1 MTENYPAPQG
11 ATLILLTISLALA
24 TFMNVLDTSIANVA
38 IPQISGDVGVSPDQG
53 TWVITSFA
61 VSTAIAVPLTG
72 WLSKRFGEVRLF
84 VVCTLLF
91 TVTSWL
97 CGLSNS
103 LSMLIF
109 FRVLQGAVAGPM
121 IPLSQSLLLAN
132 YPDEQKTFAT
142 ALWAM
147 TVVVAPIFGP
157 TLGGWLT
164 DNYSWPWI
172 FYINIPIG
180 FLAAGITWILI
191 GKRETAIMKSRIDTV
206 GLILLIIWVGCLQIL
221 LDKGNNLDW
230 FNSPVII
237 TLGTT
242 SLLAFLFF
250 IVWELTAH
258 NPVVDLSLYR
268 RLNFTIGSIGLSL
281 GYMLYFGGIVIFPL
295 WLQTQMGYTA
305 TIAGLAAS
313 FVGILAVV
321 FSPIIGRISEK
332 IDLRILATI
341 GFLVFAGSA
350 FWRSG
355 FNTNV
360 TFAQLAWPIFIQG
373 AGVAFFF
380 IPLISIC
387 LSNLPANRIA
397 SASGLANFT
406 RILGGSFGTSLTITF
421 WNRRES
427 LHHAQL
433 TENITQFNPNSI
445 AAVKQLQQLGF
456 QHNAA
461 YAQLQNIV
469 TNQSYMLS
477 TNDFFW
483 LSGFI
488 FSMLIFL
495 VWLAKPPFSTS
506 GSGGGAH

>member
-1 MTENYPAPQG
+1 MTETYPAPQG
-11 ATLILLTISLALA
+11 GALILLTISLALA

-38 IPQISGDVGVSPDQG
+38 IPQIAGDVGVSPDQG
-53 TWVITSFA
+53 SWVITSFA

-72 WLSKRFGEVRLF
+72 WLGKRFGEVRLF
-84 VVCTLLF
+84 VICTLLF

-132 YPDEQKTFAT
+132 YPDDQKGFAT
-142 ALWAM
+142 SLWAM

-157 TLGGWLT
+157 ILGGWLT

-172 FYINIPIG
+172 FYINIPVG
-180 FLAAGITWILI
+180 FLAAGITWVMI
-191 GKRETAIMKSRIDTV
+191 GKRETATVKSPIDMI
-206 GLILLIIWVGCLQIL
+206 GLTLLIVWVGCLQIL
-221 LDKGNNLDW
+221 LDKGSDLDW

-237 TLGTT
+237 ALGIT
-242 SLLAFLFF
+242 SLVAFVFF
-250 IVWELTAH
+250 LVWELTEI
-258 NPVVDLSLYR
+258 NPVVDLNLYLKR
-268 RLNFTIGSIGLSL
+268 NFTIGSIGLSL
-281 GYMLYFGGIVIFPL
+281 GYMFYFGGIVLFPL

-313 FVGILAVV
+313 PVGILAVF
-321 FSPIIGRISEK
+321 FSPVVGRILGK
-332 IDLRILATI
+332 IDLRSLTSI
-341 GFLVFAGSA
+341 GFLIFGTVA
-350 FWRSG
+350 FWRSS
-355 FNTNV
+355 FNTDV
-360 TFAQLAWPIFIQG
+360 TFSQLAWPIFLQG

-380 IPLISIC
+380 IPLLSIS
-387 LSNLPANRIA
+387 LSNLPSHRIA

-427 LHHAQL
+427 LHHSQL
-433 TENITQFNPNSI
+433 TENITQFNPNSV
-445 AAVKQLQQLGF
+445 AAVNQLHQLGF

-461 YAQLQNIV
+461 YDQLQNVV
-469 TNQSYMLS
+469 TVQSYMLS

-483 LSGFI
+483 LSGFV
-488 FSMLIFL
+488 FFMLIFV
-495 VWLAKPPFSTS
+495 VWLAKPPFSLS